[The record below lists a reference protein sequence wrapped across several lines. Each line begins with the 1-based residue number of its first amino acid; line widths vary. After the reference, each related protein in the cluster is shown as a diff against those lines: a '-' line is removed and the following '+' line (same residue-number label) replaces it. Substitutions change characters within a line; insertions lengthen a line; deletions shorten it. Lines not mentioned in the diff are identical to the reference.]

1 MEKRITL
8 PLTEENIKDLKAG
21 DYVYLTGTIYTARDA
36 AHKRMIENKDEKGI
50 DFPFEIEGSAIYFAG
65 PAPAKPGRVIG
76 SVGPTT
82 SGRMDAYSPRLI
94 KEGNLIMI
102 GKGERNK
109 AVVDA
114 MVEYGA
120 VYLAAPGGAGALMA
134 EKVKSCKLR
143 AYEDLGAEA
152 VYELYV
158 EDMPL
163 IAVIDSTGR
172 NLYDEV
178 KKDL

>member
-1 MEKRITL
+1 MTRNIIL
-8 PLTEENIKDLKAG
+8 PVSREEVRKISAG
-21 DYVYLTGTIYTARDA
+21 DKILLTGIIYTARDA
-36 AHKRMIENKDEKGI
+36 AHKRMIENKDNKGI

-82 SGRMDAYSPRLI
+82 SGRMDAHSPRLI

-102 GKGERNK
+102 GKGERNNT
-109 AVVDA
+109 VVDA
-114 MVEYGA
+114 MVKYGA

-134 EKVKSCKLR
+134 QKVKSCKLC

-158 EDMPL
+158 EEMPL
-163 IAVIDSTGR
+163 IAVIDSAGR